1 MTTNYE
7 KQEPGGLYRSVTDVW
22 TSECSTSSV
31 ILQKGSL
38 VTLLRVTPG
47 DYFANVQFLLMTP
60 YGHRKFFS
68 VMAGMEPAVCLN
80 PEYVLSVGTRDFLA
94 HFEKVRDNS

>member
-47 DYFANVQFLLMTP
+47 DYFANVQF
-60 YGHRKFFS
+60 FFGNGRNG
-68 VMAGMEPAVCLN
+68 ARRLFKPRICLECRH
-80 PEYVLSVGTRDFLA
+80 PGFFGTL
-94 HFEKVRDNS
+94 